1 MDKGGDLDIVIAITI
16 IVAAIVMGL
25 LRMVV
30 GLMMEVM
37 VATVVKR

>member
-1 MDKGGDLDIVIAITI
+1 MAITI

-30 GLMMEVM
+30 GLVMEVM
-37 VATVVKR
+37 VATVVTR